1 VSLAEILAGASPT
14 DDADTLADIAQQA
27 LENGEEEH
35 ALSLL
40 EQAVEIRR
48 VGRLWQWKGLL
59 ERSIDHHARALASFA
74 EAARLDPTDATIAH
88 GHARTALEAGI
99 DARGLYD
106 RALEL
111 APNDGPV
118 LVGRAAAQAAAGEA
132 DRAIDELAQVVGR
145 APAWTYGH
153 EQLAQLLATQGR
165 GNEATSSI
173 ERALLLFPQAAPL
186 WETLLNLEVRRRSFE
201 QILPTIERA
210 KAAGAQSLQ
219 FAIYEGV
226 HAAELSD
233 EAGPAALY
241 SPAAEALPEL
251 TVWRIR
257 HLLRTANME
266 RLIPLLDEE
275 LARNASGDIWPY
287 AATAW
292 RLADDPRS
300 NWLERDGGLVRTF
313 DLADAV
319 PPLGEL
325 GDVLRALHVAKGEY
339 LDQSVLGG
347 TQTDGPLL
355 SRIDPTIQALRKVIV
370 GAVEE
375 YVAQLPPIEGSHP
388 LLGHRRDRR
397 VRFAGSWSVRLR
409 EGGRHANHTHP
420 QGWISSALYISV
432 PPEGTGDAGWLTVG
446 EPDDHLDSSLSPWKK
461 IEPKPGKLV
470 LFPSWMWHGTVPFHS
485 GERLSVAF
493 DVAAPR

>member
-1 VSLAEILAGASPT
+1 
-14 DDADTLADIAQQA
+14 
-27 LENGEEEH
+27 
-35 ALSLL
+35 
-40 EQAVEIRR
+40 
-48 VGRLWQWKGLL
+48 
-59 ERSIDHHARALASFA
+59 
-74 EAARLDPTDATIAH
+74 
-88 GHARTALEAGI
+88 
-99 DARGLYD
+99 
-106 RALEL
+106 
-111 APNDGPV
+111 
-118 LVGRAAAQAAAGEA
+118 
-132 DRAIDELAQVVGR
+132 
-145 APAWTYGH
+145 
-153 EQLAQLLATQGR
+153 
-165 GNEATSSI
+165 
-173 ERALLLFPQAAPL
+173 
-186 WETLLNLEVRRRSFE
+186 
-201 QILPTIERA
+201 
-210 KAAGAQSLQ
+210 
-219 FAIYEGV
+219 
-226 HAAELSD
+226 
-233 EAGPAALY
+233 
-241 SPAAEALPEL
+241 
-251 TVWRIR
+251 
-257 HLLRTANME
+257 ME

-300 NWLERDGGLVRTF
+300 NWLERDGELVRTF
-313 DLADAV
+313 DLADAL

-325 GDVLRALHVAKGEY
+325 ADVLRALHVAKGEY

-375 YVAQLPPIEGSHP
+375 YVAQLPPIEASHP

-446 EPDDHLDSSLSPWKK
+446 EPDDRLGSSLPPWKK

-470 LFPSWMWHGTVPFHS
+470 LFPSWMWHGTVPFQA

-493 DVAAPR
+493 DVAVPR